1 MLVVYQK
8 YIPQHVGGYISVLT
22 LVLVMHVLSPTSLG
36 KRCRTHQTDELRKWP
51 QNTQNSQTKPFT
63 LHTIGVQSY

>member
-1 MLVVYQK
+1 MSKSLKTPAEDSFVK
-8 YIPQHVGGYISVLT
+8 SALNGGWNNN
-22 LVLVMHVLSPTSLG
+22 LSPTSLG

>member
-1 MLVVYQK
+1 MSKSLKTPAEDSFVK
-8 YIPQHVGGYISVLT
+8 SALKGVGT
-22 LVLVMHVLSPTSLG
+22 TTFSPTSLG

-51 QNTQNSQTKPFT
+51 QNTQNSQTKTFT